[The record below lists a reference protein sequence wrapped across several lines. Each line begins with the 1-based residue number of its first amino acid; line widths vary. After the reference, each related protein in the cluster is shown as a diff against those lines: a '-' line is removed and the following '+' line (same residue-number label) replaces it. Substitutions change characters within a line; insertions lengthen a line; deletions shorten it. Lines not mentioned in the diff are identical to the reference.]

1 MLAVGAGS
9 VDQREAF
16 PVAGKQACL
25 SAHDSNGVVGLRV
38 TPAAQARTEAREAR
52 LNLY

>member
-9 VDQREAF
+9 VDQRVAF

-25 SAHDSNGVVGLRV
+25 C
-38 TPAAQARTEAREAR
+38 ARTIRLKGFDCPFCHLLIHYVREKNAGD
-52 LNLY
+52 